1 MEHILMLGGD
11 RERFQVQM
19 AGLVPNEDDWIPGS
33 TMKSP
38 ANLTRAQEQE
48 IGEGGTPI
56 GAKIQK
62 DYFRLDGDSPGA
74 YVPHQFSLV

>member
-1 MEHILMLGGD
+1 
-11 RERFQVQM
+11 M
-19 AGLVPNEDDWIPGS
+19 AGRVPNGKSCFAGS

>member
-1 MEHILMLGGD
+1 
-11 RERFQVQM
+11 
-19 AGLVPNEDDWIPGS
+19 
-33 TMKSP
+33 MKSP

-62 DYFRLDGDSPGA
+62 DYFRLDGDTPGTDLSGRLYA
-74 YVPHQFSLV
+74 A